1 MKKRLF
7 FVVLLVCALGTATFS
22 QTLAALDLY
31 KERLA
36 NGQAFETRYFGKTIT
51 VKGKIWRVSPNTTA
65 MPGFKNHHQVAI
77 TGTGYESFIVCQ
89 IPFEQKEL
97 VEKLSTGQE
106 ITVTGTYNERL
117 LDYVVLNDCQF
128 GTPTTEETQPQET
141 AGSNTAPDDNP
152 LSKGKAQTQEP
163 SVNNAVPKDKP
174 HTAKDAQPQ
183 KTANTRAVPAKT
195 HLPSK
200 KNQPKETAGTNT
212 ASKDI
217 PVSTKDSKPQETID
231 TNGVPE
237 DIPFGTYRVLQRGMF
252 QYKFT
257 LGSYTTYEMN
267 GKTGTVAYDRA
278 TKTIRFTSG
287 ALKGFVGLYRPVN
300 PTNPNDPP
308 TIVIDYNGN
317 IPVLGRVNDPY
328 QYGYWQE

>member
-7 FVVLLVCALGTATFS
+7 FVVLLVCAFGTATFS

-51 VKGKIWRVSPNTTA
+51 VKGKIWRISPTTTA
-65 MPGFKNHHQVAI
+65 MPGFKNHHQVAL

-117 LDYVVLNDCQF
+117 LDYVVLNDCKF
-128 GTPTTEETQPQET
+128 GTSTTEDSKPQET
-141 AGSNTAPDDNP
+141 
-152 LSKGKAQTQEP
+152 
-163 SVNNAVPKDKP
+163 SVTNAVPKDKP

-183 KTANTRAVPAKT
+183 KTAKTRAVPAKT
-195 HLPSK
+195 HLPTK
-200 KNQPKETAGTNT
+200 KTQPKETAGINT

-217 PVSTKDSKPQETID
+217 PVSTKDSKPQETAGS
-231 TNGVPE
+231 NGVPS
-237 DIPFGTYRVLQRGMF
+237 DIPFGTYRVLQRGMY

-257 LGSYTTYEMN
+257 LGSYTTYIMN

-317 IPVLGRVNDPY
+317 VPVLGRVNDPY

>member
-7 FVVLLVCALGTATFS
+7 FVVLLVCAFGTATFS
-22 QTLAALDLY
+22 QTLTALDLY

-51 VKGKIWRVSPNTTA
+51 VKGKIWRVSPTTTA

-141 AGSNTAPDDNP
+141 ADTKAIHGDNP
-152 LSKGKAQTQEP
+152 LFKGKAQLKE
-163 SVNNAVPKDKP
+163 
-174 HTAKDAQPQ
+174 
-183 KTANTRAVPAKT
+183 TANTNTKT
-195 HLPSK
+195 DNFPLSTK
-200 KNQPKETAGTNT
+200 ETLPKETTDANRV
-212 ASKDI
+212 SKDMRHSI
-217 PVSTKDSKPQETID
+217 DKAQSQETA
-231 TNGVPE
+231 TTTGVPA
-237 DIPFGTYRVLQRGMF
+237 DIPFGTYRVLQRGMY

-300 PTNPNDPP
+300 PTNEKDPP

-317 IPVLGRVNDPY
+317 VPVLGRVNDPY